1 VGKKVELGQANQQ
14 TFRLTITHV
23 GKKVA
28 LGQAYQQTFR
38 FDTGIQ
44 GYNGNKVGKCCLPT
58 CKLISKVPFPMQNI
72 PKYMYMSTV
81 FKSNLY

>member
-1 VGKKVELGQANQQ
+1 VLQTFRLTITHVGKKVALGQSYEQ

-38 FDTGIQ
+38 LTITH
-44 GYNGNKVGKCCLPT
+44 VGKKVSVHRTVPMLHVYLHELL
-58 CKLISKVPFPMQNI
+58 LI
-72 PKYMYMSTV
+72 
-81 FKSNLY
+81 

>member
-1 VGKKVELGQANQQ
+1 MWWRTSLQ
-14 TFRLTITHV
+14 TVNHE

-28 LGQAYQQTFR
+28 LEWAYEQKLR

-44 GYNGNKVGKCCLPT
+44 GYNGYKIGKFCFPT